1 MIRLTRQVSSDSE
14 AVIRID
20 GRLTQDAAEELRRLM
35 AVPDVGV
42 TIDLSGLLSCDAD
55 GVKLLTLLRG
65 QGCQLVGASL
75 YIRKLLE
82 EA

>member
-1 MIRLTRQVSSDSE
+1 MIRLTRQVSSDSK

-20 GRLTQDAAEELRRLM
+20 GRLTQDAAEELRRLL
-35 AVPDVGV
+35 AVPNVGV
-42 TIDLSGLLSCDAD
+42 TIDLSGLLSCDAG